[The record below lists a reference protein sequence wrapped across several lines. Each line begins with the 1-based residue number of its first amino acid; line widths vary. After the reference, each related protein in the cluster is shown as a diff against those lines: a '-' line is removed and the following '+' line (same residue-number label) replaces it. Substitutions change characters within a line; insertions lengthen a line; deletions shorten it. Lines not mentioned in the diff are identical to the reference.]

1 MASPR
6 TRKALQ
12 ELKSVDDNA
21 KCFECG
27 THSPQVSDKFKVTFF
42 NFQSRWKKYVSMQF
56 QCSYQLIDF
65 FILTLVGFRKSWNF
79 YLSGVQWKTS

>member
-27 THSPQVSDKFKVTFF
+27 THSPQVGDQIQYVI
-42 NFQSRWKKYVSMQF
+42 FQFSILMKKNVSIYF
-56 QCSYQLIDF
+56 
-65 FILTLVGFRKSWNF
+65 
-79 YLSGVQWKTS
+79 LSIN

>member
-27 THSPQVSDKFKVTFF
+27 THSPQVSDKFKVTFSS
-42 NFQSRWKKYVSMQF
+42 FQSR
-56 QCSYQLIDF
+56 
-65 FILTLVGFRKSWNF
+65 
-79 YLSGVQWKTS
+79 